1 MEGKTMKYSIVIQ
14 NANGNN
20 LRIFEQDEFDKAIK
34 YMESSG
40 GYVVSAY
47 RIQLVEKGSKN

>member
-1 MEGKTMKYSIVIQ
+1 MKYSIVIQ